1 MGLCPDRCCCTCE
14 ELLGVGT
21 DREIVIGDNIRVF
34 TTAGAA
40 GPVPFQGELV
50 AVEDNAIVIDP
61 PGVGELF
68 VRICC
73 GHIAVIELTS
83 RGV

>member
-1 MGLCPDRCCCTCE
+1 MGVCPDRCCCTCE

-21 DREIVIGDNIRVF
+21 DREIQVGDNIRVF
-34 TTAGAA
+34 TTAGGA

-50 AVEDNAIVIDP
+50 AVEENTIVIDP
-61 PGVGELF
+61 PGLGELF

-73 GHIAVIELTS
+73 AHIAVIELTS
-83 RGV
+83 RAT